1 MDNRELLELVQAL
14 AADEAGWRRYVTGD
28 WSARWYER
36 FALERDFEAWLIGWP
51 QDHGIDLH
59 DHGGSAG
66 GFALVEGSLIESY
79 LDRGRPRRPR
89 RVRQRRWNAGES
101 VAFGADH
108 VHDLVNVRSTPAL
121 SVHVYSP
128 PLGEMTFYGSRLDRQ
143 LARSR

>member
-1 MDNRELLELVQAL
+1 MTNRELLELTQRL
-14 AADEAGWRRYVTGD
+14 ASDESRWRSLVNDD
-28 WSARWYER
+28 WSARWWTQLACHDE
-36 FALERDFEAWLIGWP
+36 FEAWLIGWP

-66 GFALVEGSLIESY
+66 AFTLVEGSLIESY

-128 PLGEMTFYGSRLDRQ
+128 PLGELQFYGSRLDRQ
-143 LARSR
+143 VTAV

>member
-1 MDNRELLELVQAL
+1 MTNRELLELAQRL
-14 AADEAGWRRYVTGD
+14 AFDESRWRSLVNQN
-28 WSARWYER
+28 WSARWWTQLACHDE
-36 FALERDFEAWLIGWP
+36 FEAWLIGWP

-66 GFALVEGSLIESY
+66 AFTLVEGSLIESY

-128 PLGEMTFYGSRLDRQ
+128 PLGEMRFYGSRLDREVT
-143 LARSR
+143 SV